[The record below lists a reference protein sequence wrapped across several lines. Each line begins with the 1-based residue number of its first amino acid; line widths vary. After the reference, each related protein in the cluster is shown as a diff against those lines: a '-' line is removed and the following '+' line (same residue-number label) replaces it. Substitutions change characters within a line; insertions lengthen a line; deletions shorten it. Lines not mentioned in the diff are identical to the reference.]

1 MKEYKMTIDGIELEF
16 SKEELDE
23 ICIHQ
28 TSGEIPKYT
37 QEKGLYFEKYTPSQ
51 EEINEQRKS
60 EIKAELSKLSED
72 IIQSQVGEIVPNIEE
87 RKTRFISLHNELRVL
102 EGKEP
107 RKTYSI

>member
-28 TSGEIPKYT
+28 ASGEIPKYT
-37 QEKGLYFEKYTPSQ
+37 QEKGLYFEKYIPTQ
-51 EEINEQRKS
+51 DEINEQKKY
-60 EIKAELSKLSED
+60 ELKTELSKLSED
-72 IIQSQVGEIVPNIEE
+72 IIQSQAGEIVPNIEE
-87 RKTRFISLHNELRVL
+87 RKAQFISLHNELRVL

-107 RKTYSI
+107 REIKK

>member
-1 MKEYKMTIDGIELEF
+1 MKEYKMIIDGIELEF

-51 EEINEQRKS
+51 EDIREQRKS
-60 EIKAELSKLSED
+60 KIRVELSKLSED
-72 IIQSQVGEIVPNIEE
+72 IIQSQAGEIVPNIEE
-87 RKTRFISLHNELRVL
+87 RKTRFIALHNELRVL

-107 RKTYSI
+107 REIKK

>member
-28 TSGEIPKYT
+28 ANGEVPKCNEYR
-37 QEKGLYFEKYTPSQ
+37 GLYFEKYIPTQ

-87 RKTRFISLHNELRVL
+87 RKTRFIALHNELRVL
-102 EGKEP
+102 EGKET
-107 RKTYSI
+107 REIKK